1 MVVREFAEGNRGEAH
16 EMLQR
21 YTSLSSGEVGQ
32 LLNEG
37 QRLVALQ
44 GEQVCGFAA
53 LTPGHPGFYSLAALV
68 EPAARGRGVGGA
80 LWDKLLSTLPTDAE
94 MVCCLCPSQNAGGQ
108 GFLQAKSFAPW
119 FSEALM
125 HHTGPELPDPQLT
138 ARPYSDADFDT
149 WVRVINECFYPMRK
163 AIDVRPHVIF
173 DAGNPAT
180 RQRLRDTT
188 NENILFYDGD
198 QLVGVAGIVGS
209 EIDPIAV
216 VTDQRRKGYGRRITA
231 YCTNRVL
238 ARGMSPVNLTV
249 TTWNT
254 AARRMYEEA
263 GYRVAEQRDWYRLL
277 LK

>member
-1 MVVREFAEGNRGEAH
+1 MVIREFTDGDRPEAEKL
-16 EMLQR
+16 LQR
-21 YTSLSSGEVGQ
+21 HTKLSSSEIEQ

-44 GEQVCGFAA
+44 GELVCAFAA
-53 LTPGHPGFYSLAALV
+53 LAPGRPGFYSLAILV
-68 EPAARGRGVGGA
+68 EPVARGQGIGSA
-80 LWDKLLSTLPTDAE
+80 LWEQLIATLPADTE
-94 MVCCLCPSQNAGGQ
+94 MVCCACPSQNNAGHS
-108 GFLQAKSFAPW
+108 FLRAKAFAPW
-119 FSEALM
+119 FGEELM

-138 ARPYSDADFDT
+138 VRPYNDADFDT
-149 WVRVINECFYPMRK
+149 WTRVINECFYPMRK

-173 DAGNPAT
+173 DAGDLAT
-180 RQRLRDTT
+180 RQRLRGTT

-216 VTDQRRKGYGRRITA
+216 VESQRRKGYGRRITA

-238 ARGMSPVNLTV
+238 ARGISPVNLTV

-263 GYRVAEQRDWYRLL
+263 GYRLAEQRDWYRLL
-277 LK
+277 LQ